1 MKKFE
6 EVMKEIETI
15 RAAIKESEAAEKE
28 IEAKWIGEDNR
39 AARHEI
45 FEALAG
51 DLAAVQA
58 RSKDLR
64 IAFHLM
70 QNNARVALYH
80 ECMPALLAILE
91 KYKGKP
97 YGEKTRSKI
106 ADEMEAATG
115 ARVYIGTR
123 YNQEEIVIYPASG
136 VGRHGNYQ
144 IECGPVFNSTTGDY
158 KRLLI
163 DNKIQS
169 LSISD
174 FSLWYI
180 KTDFVEDIP
189 AAIAKMKEAHARA
202 VQLKRE
208 LDAACKDFNA
218 YAVQGIE
225 EITERRIYDKIM
237 IN

>member
-6 EVMKEIETI
+6 EVLREIEAI
-15 RAAIKESEAAEKE
+15 RTAIKESEAAEKE
-28 IEAKWIGEDNR
+28 IETKWASEDNR

-45 FEALAG
+45 FAALAG
-51 DLAAVQA
+51 DLAAAQT
-58 RSKDLR
+58 RTKDLR

-97 YGEKTRSKI
+97 YGEKTRAKI

-115 ARVYIGTR
+115 ARAYIGTR
-123 YNQEEIVIYPASG
+123 YNREEIVIYPASG

-144 IECGPVFNSTTGDY
+144 IDCGPVFDSKTGDY

-180 KTDFVEDIP
+180 KRDFVEDIP
-189 AAIAKMKEAHARA
+189 GAIETMKAAHARA

-237 IN
+237 VN

>member
-6 EVMKEIETI
+6 EVLREIEAI
-15 RAAIKESEAAEKE
+15 RTAIKESEAAEKE
-28 IEAKWIGEDNR
+28 IETKWASEDTR

-51 DLAAVQA
+51 DLAAAQT
-58 RSKDLR
+58 RTKDLR

-70 QNNARVALYH
+70 QNNARVALCH

-97 YGEKTRSKI
+97 CGEKTRAKI

-123 YNQEEIVIYPASG
+123 YNHEEIVIYPASG

-144 IECGPVFNSTTGDY
+144 IDCGPVFDSKAGGY

-163 DNKIQS
+163 DNKIQV
-169 LSISD
+169 LSVSD
-174 FSLWYI
+174 FSLRYI
-180 KTDFVEDIP
+180 KTNFVEDIP
-189 AAIAKMKEAHARA
+189 AAISKMKEAHARA

-208 LDAACKDFNA
+208 FDAACKDFNA

-225 EITERRIYDKIM
+225 ELTDRRIYDKIM
-237 IN
+237 VN

>member
-6 EVMKEIETI
+6 EVMQEIEAI

-28 IEAKWIGEDNR
+28 IEANWINEEDH
-39 AARHEI
+39 AARVEA
-45 FEALAG
+45 FKALA
-51 DLAAVQA
+51 DTLAATQA
-58 RSKDLR
+58 RTKDLR

-97 YGEKTRSKI
+97 YGEKTRAKI
-106 ADEMEAATG
+106 ADELEAATG
-115 ARVYIGTR
+115 ARAYIGTR
-123 YNQEEIVIYPASG
+123 YSQEEIAIWPASG

-144 IECGPVFNSTTGDY
+144 IECGPVFDSITGDY
-158 KRLLI
+158 KRILI

-169 LSISD
+169 LSLSD

-225 EITERRIYDKIM
+225 ELTERRIYDKIM
-237 IN
+237 VN

>member
-6 EVMKEIETI
+6 EVMQEIEEI
-15 RAAIKESEAAEKE
+15 RVAIKESEAAEKE
-28 IEAKWIGEDNR
+28 IEANWINEEDH
-39 AARHEI
+39 AARVEV
-45 FEALAG
+45 FKALG
-51 DLAAVQA
+51 NSLAAAQA
-58 RSKDLR
+58 RTKDLR

-97 YGEKTRSKI
+97 YGEKTRAKI
-106 ADEMEAATG
+106 ANEMEAATG
-115 ARVYIGTR
+115 ARVYIGTKYSR
-123 YNQEEIVIYPASG
+123 EEITIYPASG
-136 VGRHGNYQ
+136 IGRHGNYQ
-144 IECGPVFNSTTGDY
+144 IECGPVFDSKTGDY

-163 DNKIQS
+163 DNKIQA
-169 LSISD
+169 LSVSD

-180 KTDFVEDIP
+180 KREFVEDIP
-189 AAIAKMKEAHARA
+189 AAIEAMKAAHARA

-208 LDAACKDFNA
+208 LDAACKEFNT

-225 EITERRIYDKIM
+225 ELTDRRIYDKIM
-237 IN
+237 VN

>member
-6 EVMKEIETI
+6 EVMQEIEAI
-15 RAAIKESEAAEKE
+15 RAAIEESETAEKE
-28 IEAKWIGEDNR
+28 IEANLIHEDKR
-39 AARHEI
+39 AARHEVVA
-45 FEALAG
+45 ALI
-51 DLAAVQA
+51 DNLAVTQA

-70 QNNARVALYH
+70 QNNARVALYA
-80 ECMPALLAILE
+80 ECVPTLLAILE

-97 YGEKTRSKI
+97 YGEKTRAKI

-115 ARVYIGTR
+115 ARVYIETR
-123 YNQEEIVIYPASG
+123 YNHEEVVIYPASSF
-136 VGRHGNYQ
+136 GRHGNYQ
-144 IECGPVFNSTTGDY
+144 IECGPVFDSTTGNY

-169 LSISD
+169 LSVSD

-202 VQLKRE
+202 VQIKRE

-225 EITERRIYDKIM
+225 ELNERRIYDKIM
-237 IN
+237 VK

>member
-6 EVMKEIETI
+6 EVLQEIEAT
-15 RAAIKESEAAEKE
+15 RAAIEESEAAEKA
-28 IEAKWIGEDNR
+28 IEARWLAEDDY
-39 AARHEI
+39 AARA
-45 FEALAG
+45 EAFKALDD
-51 DLAAVQA
+51 DLAAAQA
-58 RSKDLR
+58 RTKDLH

-97 YGEKTRSKI
+97 YGEKTRAKI
-106 ADEMEAATG
+106 ADEMEASTG
-115 ARVYIGTR
+115 TRAYIGTR
-123 YNQEEIVIYPASG
+123 YNHEEIVIYPASG
-136 VGRHGNYQ
+136 LGRHSNYQ
-144 IECGPVFNSTTGDY
+144 IECGPVFDSNSGGY

-163 DNKIQS
+163 DNKIQV
-169 LSISD
+169 LSVSD

-180 KTDFVEDIP
+180 KTNFVEDIP
-189 AAIAKMKEAHARA
+189 SAIAKMKEAHSRA

-208 LDAACKDFNA
+208 LDAACKAFNA

-225 EITERRIYDKIM
+225 ELNERRIYDKI
-237 IN
+237 IVN

>member
-1 MKKFE
+1 MKKFA
-6 EVMKEIETI
+6 EIIHDIEAT

-28 IEAKWIGEDNR
+28 IEAKWIAENDR

-51 DLAAVQA
+51 DLAAAQA
-58 RSKDLR
+58 RTKDLR

-80 ECMPALLAILE
+80 ESMPALITILD

-97 YGEKTRSKI
+97 YGEKTRAKI
-106 ADEMEAATG
+106 ADEMETATG

-123 YNQEEIVIYPASG
+123 YNREEIVIYPASG
-136 VGRHGNYQ
+136 VGRNGNYQ
-144 IECGPVFNSTTGDY
+144 IDCGPVFDSATGDY

-163 DNKIQS
+163 NNRIQS

-180 KTDFVEDIP
+180 KREYIEDIP
-189 AAIAKMKEAHARA
+189 AAIEAMKAAHARA

-225 EITERRIYDKIM
+225 ELSERRIYDKIM
-237 IN
+237 VN

>member
-6 EVMKEIETI
+6 EVMQEIEAT
-15 RAAIKESEAAEKE
+15 RADIKESEAAEKE
-28 IEAKWIGEDNR
+28 IEANWINEDNH

-45 FEALAG
+45 FATLAG
-51 DLAAVQA
+51 DLAAAQA
-58 RSKDLR
+58 RTKDLR

-70 QNNARVALYH
+70 QNNARVALFH

-97 YGEKTRSKI
+97 YGEKTRAKI
-106 ADEMEAATG
+106 ADEMEAASG
-115 ARVYIGTR
+115 ARVYIRTR
-123 YNQEEIVIYPASG
+123 YNQEEITIYPASG

-144 IECGPVFNSTTGDY
+144 IECGPVFDSKTGDY

-163 DNKIQS
+163 NNKIQS
-169 LSISD
+169 LSLSD

-208 LDAACKDFNA
+208 LDAACKDFNT

-225 EITERRIYDKIM
+225 ELAERRIYDKIM